1 MSDFS
6 IASHHNEHLP
16 EGGTEVVTMLSIT
29 SAYGATT
36 PSGEH
41 SVIVIMGDKSGSMR
55 PPFDRSAD
63 EPVSKM
69 AAARDALSAAIDHLA
84 DGTEFAVIAG
94 NHQAEQCYPEEGGL
108 VVASDRTRAAARR
121 AIQLISPG
129 GGTAMSTWL
138 AAARELFESRPD
150 AIRLGILV
158 TDGKNESEE
167 PEALDQELERCAGV
181 FQCECRGVGTGWV
194 VEELRRISGALLGGI
209 GMIRSSAQMQQD
221 FSEMID
227 TAVAKRTAD
236 VSLRLWVPRRCE
248 IVDLQQV
255 APVIEGLMG
264 LAAARSELV
273 TDFPTGA
280 WATERRDYLV
290 RIRVAPGELG
300 DDVLA
305 ARASVVIGDEVVAQT
320 MVRAT
325 WTDDPSLSSPIA
337 REVAH
342 YTGQAKLSLA
352 IRKGLAARNEGRT
365 DAAEAALG
373 AAVRLATAA
382 DNTEILELLERI
394 VDVVDA
400 AEGVVRLRSGVDLGD
415 EMELD
420 TKSTKTQ
427 RVKRT
432 S

>member
-1 MSDFS
+1 
-6 IASHHNEHLP
+6 
-16 EGGTEVVTMLSIT
+16 
-29 SAYGATT
+29 
-36 PSGEH
+36 
-41 SVIVIMGDKSGSMR
+41 
-55 PPFDRSAD
+55 
-63 EPVSKM
+63 
-69 AAARDALSAAIDHLA
+69 
-84 DGTEFAVIAG
+84 
-94 NHQAEQCYPEEGGL
+94 
-108 VVASDRTRAAARR
+108 
-121 AIQLISPG
+121 
-129 GGTAMSTWL
+129 
-138 AAARELFESRPD
+138 
-150 AIRLGILV
+150 
-158 TDGKNESEE
+158 
-167 PEALDQELERCAGV
+167 
-181 FQCECRGVGTGWV
+181 
-194 VEELRRISGALLGGI
+194 
-209 GMIRSSAQMQQD
+209 
-221 FSEMID
+221 
-227 TAVAKRTAD
+227 
-236 VSLRLWVPRRCE
+236 
-248 IVDLQQV
+248 
-255 APVIEGLMG
+255 MG